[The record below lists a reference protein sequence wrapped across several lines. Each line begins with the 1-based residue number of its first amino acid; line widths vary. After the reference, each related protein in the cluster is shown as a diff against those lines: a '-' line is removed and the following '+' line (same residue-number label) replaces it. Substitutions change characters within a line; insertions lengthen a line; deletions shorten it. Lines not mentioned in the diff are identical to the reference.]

1 MYKIGTQK
9 RILCTL
15 NNWQEEKS
23 SLKIKTA
30 IIEQSPLKI
39 TENSPTS
46 TQHCNHYRKNM
57 E

>member
-1 MYKIGTQK
+1 MYKIETQK

-46 TQHCNHYRKNM
+46 TQHCNYYRKNM